1 MIFCWADSIRKIPNN
16 LKSILDPFRVL
27 CGFISAIFEV
37 LYGLFS
43 TLFLL
48 TWAISV
54 VLCQIKFDYMSTKH
68 DLKQIIALT
77 KGRSRTKCSII
88 TLIKSSSTR
97 PTEAGQ
103 TLCNLCNSVL
113 PVCSRQSKSWIF
125 DDSIAFN
132 QCKNRSRLPFFPFQW
147 RQIQVCTFVQ
157 KGIEWLK
164 TNYSHS

>member
-27 CGFISAIFEV
+27 CGFISAIFEI

-77 KGRSRTKCSII
+77 KGRSRTKCPII
-88 TLIKSSSTR
+88 TMIKSSSTR
-97 PTEAGQ
+97 PTEAVQ
-103 TLCNLCNSVL
+103 TSCGRRQ
-113 PVCSRQSKSWIF
+113 VCSLQSKSWILGRLVF
-125 DDSIAFN
+125 A
-132 QCKNRSRLPFFPFQW
+132 QCKKRISWILWEGSRY
-147 RQIQVCTFVQ
+147 R
-157 KGIEWLK
+157 IEWIFGKISNGLRP
-164 TNYSHS
+164 TP